1 MTITTRDIRK
11 TINDLNL
18 NLDPETYEDAVDYA
32 LRLVETVE
40 DLEITLMA
48 AQMLCRLPHGTS
60 ASSAGVKAAM
70 AILDDAK

>member
-1 MTITTRDIRK
+1 MNKLEIIRK

-18 NLDPETYEDAVDYA
+18 DSENYEDAVDYA

-48 AQMLCRLPHGTS
+48 AQMLCRIPKSPS